1 MAENSLSL
9 AQTSSSAKS
18 KVFQRTRSTSKRFNA
33 HFEHVPSDENDLA
46 ISFINNQNLGW
57 KADTC
62 KLQKHHAEYGSHCA
76 ALELAQLSKNETVAA
91 KVNTTANATKQ
102 NVSSASVK
110 AEVKQVEKPKPV
122 FGDKSAEFKKV
133 LDKVQ
138 NYAKKYKTA
147 DDIPDTEIPESLNFA
162 NIDGFDFT
170 GPIRDQGACG
180 SCYTVSFT

>member
-1 MAENSLSL
+1 M
-9 AQTSSSAKS
+9 
-18 KVFQRTRSTSKRFNA
+18 
-33 HFEHVPSDENDLA
+33 
-46 ISFINNQNLGW
+46 
-57 KADTC
+57 
-62 KLQKHHAEYGSHCA
+62 
-76 ALELAQLSKNETVAA
+76 
-91 KVNTTANATKQ
+91 
-102 NVSSASVK
+102 
-110 AEVKQVEKPKPV
+110 EKPKPV

-147 DDIPDTEIPESLNFA
+147 DDIPDSEIPESLNFA